1 MRYLN
6 RFLAMSFVCVL
17 AGTAVADEELPP
29 REPKQTVP
37 RSEAVEALRTFQED
51 PLHNLE
57 AASVFTTYVKE
68 DGNIHVSMNEQL
80 VPWMMNR
87 TVPQR
92 TKAILLSAFIAGNFQ
107 AQLDDES
114 KLDDSAAGL
123 TYTVEIYERLK
134 QEDPT
139 LMVAELDNL
148 LAAKHD
154 GELQVAIQDML
165 TDGESADQ

>member
-6 RFLAMSFVCVL
+6 LFLAMLFACVL
-17 AGTAVADEELPP
+17 ITAVMAAEEPP
-29 REPKQTVP
+29 REAKHTVA
-37 RSEAVEALRTFQED
+37 RSQAVEALHTFQKD

-57 AASVFTTYVKE
+57 AASIFATYVKE
-68 DGNIHVSMNEQL
+68 DGDIHVSMNDHL
-80 VPWMMNR
+80 VPWMLNR

-92 TKAILLSAFIAGNFQ
+92 TKAILLSAFVAGNFQ

-123 TYTVEIYERLK
+123 AYTVEIYERLK

-139 LMVAELDNL
+139 LMVAELDKL
-148 LAAKHD
+148 LAAKQE
-154 GELQVAIQDML
+154 GELQVAIQNMIAA
-165 TDGESADQ
+165 GEPANNP